1 MKKILLRRLPLLL
14 TLLLCVGA
22 ASCRSG
28 KDLAKSSPLPAG
40 QTTEQGPAKSSGASA
55 SVAFVEKVAAQRCSA
70 SFLTAKAK
78 VQLAGL
84 GKDLSVSGTLRMK
97 RDDVVQ
103 LSLTV
108 FGVEVGRM
116 EFTPADVLVV
126 DRVNKQY
133 VRASYSEVDFLRQA
147 ELDFYSLQALFWDE
161 LFIPGQRAAKGSAS
175 RFLAS
180 AVDGGTLLTLTGTPR
195 LSYSFLTDT
204 SAALV
209 TALDVKGAK
218 AGDAGNFSWRY
229 GGFTAFGG
237 RPFPSEM
244 DMTVTGLPDGKSF
257 GLSLRLSRLSSDS
270 GWNTRTTVSAKYQR
284 RTVKDV
290 LGKLHF

>member
-1 MKKILLRRLPLLL
+1 MKKKHLRGLSLLL
-14 TLLLCVGA
+14 LLLLCFGA
-22 ASCRSG
+22 VSCRSG
-28 KDLAKSSPLPAG
+28 KGLAKSSSSPVG
-40 QTTEQGPAKSSGASA
+40 QTASQVAAKSSGASA
-55 SVAFVEKVAAQRCSA
+55 SAAFVEKVAAQRCTA

-78 VQLAGL
+78 VELTGI
-84 GKDLSVSGTLRMK
+84 GKDVSVSGTLRMK

-161 LFIPGQRAAKGSAS
+161 LFIPGQRAAKGNAS
-175 RFLAS
+175 RFLAT

-195 LSYSFLTDT
+195 LSYAFLTDT

-218 AGDAGNFSWRY
+218 VGDAGNFSWRY

-284 RTVKDV
+284 RTVKEV

>member
-1 MKKILLRRLPLLL
+1 MKKKLLRLFPLLL
-14 TLLLCVGA
+14 SLLLCIGA

-28 KDLAKSSPLPAG
+28 KELAKPSPSPAG
-40 QTTEQGPAKSSGASA
+40 KTTALGSSKSSGAA
-55 SVAFVEKVAAQRCSA
+55 AAAAYVEKVAAQRCGT

-78 VQLAGL
+78 VQLSGI
-84 GKDLSVSGTLRMK
+84 GKDVSVSGTLRMK

-161 LFIPGQRAAKGSAS
+161 LFVPGQREAKGFAS

-180 AVDGGTLLTLTGTPR
+180 SADGGTMLTLTGTPS
-195 LSYSFLTDT
+195 LSYSFLTDA
-204 SAALV
+204 SSALV

-237 RPFPSEM
+237 RQFPSEM
-244 DMTVTGLPDGKSF
+244 DMSVTGLPGGKSF

-284 RTVKDV
+284 RSVKEV

>member
-1 MKKILLRRLPLLL
+1 MKKKHLRGLSLLL
-14 TLLLCVGA
+14 SLLLCFGA

-28 KDLAKSSPLPAG
+28 KDLAKSSSSPAG
-40 QTTEQGPAKSSGASA
+40 QTASQVGAKSSGASA
-55 SVAFVEKVAAQRCSA
+55 SAAFVEKVAAQRCAA

-78 VQLAGL
+78 VELTGI
-84 GKDLSVSGTLRMK
+84 GKDVSVSGTLRMK

-161 LFIPGQRAAKGSAS
+161 LFIPGQRTAKGCAS

-180 AVDGGTLLTLTGTPR
+180 AADGGTLLTLTGTPR
-195 LSYSFLTDT
+195 LSYAFLTDT

-284 RTVKDV
+284 RTVKEV